1 MSEHSGA
8 PVLRYLQ
15 VKHLA
20 VIDEVELEFEGGM
33 TVFTGETGAGKSIL
47 IEALGLALGDRAEVS
62 MVRAG
67 CEQASVSAIFGPLPD
82 VALAALLEQHGIERE
97 EELVIRRQLGSDGRS
112 RAFVNGSPVPLTVL
126 RAIGERLADIHGQH
140 EHHSLLRRDAQR
152 ELLDEFGHHDELL
165 DAVGS
170 AHRRLRELQE
180 RLAQL
185 EGVSGSADGEAE
197 LLRYQVSELKAL
209 QPTAEAI
216 AALEEEH
223 RRLAN
228 AGRLAE
234 GSARILEL
242 LSDAEDNAQA
252 LVDHATREVNAL
264 ARLDARFAEVAS
276 MLETASIQIGEAALW
291 LRHYADGMDADPAR
305 VTQIEQRIGELHDL
319 ARKHRVPPSELPGQL
334 ARLEQRL
341 YELEHGAELRQQV
354 RRDLQA
360 AAHAYDEAATRLHEA
375 RVKTAKKLAAAVTR
389 NMHELGMPGGKFAIG
404 VEGPSDAARA
414 VHGSDRVEFEVTA
427 NPGQPLRPL
436 SRVASGGEL
445 SRISLAIQVLSA
457 QGKRV
462 PTFVFDEVD
471 VGIGGRVAEIVGRM
485 LRELGGTGQVLCVTH
500 LPQVAALGHHHIRI
514 EKAVADGTTRIE
526 ASPLERE
533 ARVQELARML
543 GGVTITK
550 QTVAHAR
557 AMLEAS
563 AAG

>member
-1 MSEHSGA
+1 M
-8 PVLRYLQ
+8 LRYLQ

-20 VIDEVELEFEGGM
+20 VIDEVELEFDGGM

-47 IEALGLALGDRAEVS
+47 IEALGLALGDRAESS

-67 CEQASVSAIFGPLPD
+67 CEQASISAIFDPLPD
-82 VALAALLEQHGIERE
+82 TAFATLLEQHGIERE
-97 EELVIRRQLGSDGRS
+97 EELVIKRQVGSDGRS

-152 ELLDEFGHHDELL
+152 GLLDEFGHHEQLL

-170 AHRRLRELQE
+170 AHARLRVLQQ
-180 RLAQL
+180 RLVQL
-185 EGVSGSADGEAE
+185 EGASGNAEGEAD

-209 QPTAEAI
+209 QPTPEGI

-234 GSARILEL
+234 GCGQILDL
-242 LSDAEDNAQA
+242 LSDAEDNAQVMA
-252 LVDHATREVNAL
+252 DRAAREVNAL
-264 ARLDARFAEVAS
+264 ARLDARFAEVAA
-276 MLETASIQIGEAALW
+276 MLEAASIQLGEAALW
-291 LRHYADGMDADPAR
+291 LRHYAGGMDADPER
-305 VTQIEQRIGELHDL
+305 VEQIEQRLAALHDL
-319 ARKHRVPPSELPGQL
+319 ARKHRVPAPELPAQL

-341 YELEHGAELRQQV
+341 YELEHGAELREQV
-354 RRDLQA
+354 RRDLETALQE
-360 AAHAYDEAATRLHEA
+360 YDEAATRLHEA
-375 RVKTAKKLAAAVTR
+375 RVQTAKKLAAAVTR
-389 NMHELGMPGGKFAIG
+389 NMHELGMPGGKFAVG
-404 VEGPSDAARA
+404 VESPGAAARTA
-414 VHGSDRVEFEVTA
+414 HGSDRVEFEVTA
-427 NPGQPLRPL
+427 NPGQPMRPL
-436 SRVASGGEL
+436 NKVASGGEL

-457 QGKRV
+457 KGKRV
-462 PTFVFDEVD
+462 PSFVFDEVD

-485 LRELGGTGQVLCVTH
+485 LRDLGGDGQVLCVTH
-500 LPQVAALGHHHIRI
+500 LPQVAALGHQHIRI
-514 EKAVADGTTRIE
+514 EKAVDDGTTRIE
-526 ASPLERE
+526 ASSLGSE
-533 ARVQELARML
+533 ARVEELARML

-563 AAG
+563 ATG

>member
-1 MSEHSGA
+1 M
-8 PVLRYLQ
+8 LRYLQ
-15 VKHLA
+15 VKNLA

-47 IEALGLALGDRAEVS
+47 IEALGLVLGDRAEIS
-62 MVRAG
+62 MVRTG

-82 VALAALLEQHGIERE
+82 VALATLLEQHGIERE
-97 EELVIRRQLGSDGRS
+97 EELVIRRQVGSDGRS

-126 RAIGERLADIHGQH
+126 RSIGERLADIHGQH

-152 ELLDEFGHHDELL
+152 ELLDEFGHHDDLL

-197 LLRYQVSELKAL
+197 LLRYQVSELEAL
-209 QPTAEAI
+209 QPTAEGI

-234 GSARILEL
+234 GSAQILDL

-252 LVDHATREVNAL
+252 LVDHAAREVNAL
-264 ARLDARFAEVAS
+264 ARLDARFAEVAA
-276 MLETASIQIGEAALW
+276 MLETASIQVGEAALW

-305 VTQIEQRIGELHDL
+305 VTQIEQRIAELHDL
-319 ARKHRVPPSELPGQL
+319 ARKHRVPPAELPEQL
-334 ARLEQRL
+334 ARMEQRL
-341 YELEHGAELRQQV
+341 YELEHGAELCQQA

-360 AAHAYDEAATRLHEA
+360 SEQAYDEAAKRLHEA

-389 NMHELGMPGGKFAIG
+389 NIHELGMPGGKFAIG
-404 VEGPSDAARA
+404 VEGPGEAARA
-414 VHGSDRVEFEVTA
+414 AHGSDRVEFEVTA

-436 SRVASGGEL
+436 SKVASGGEL

-457 QGKRV
+457 KGKRV

-485 LRELGGTGQVLCVTH
+485 LRDLGGNGQVLCVTH

-514 EKAVADGTTRIE
+514 EKAVAEGATRIE
-526 ASPLERE
+526 ASPLGRE
-533 ARVQELARML
+533 ARVEELARML

-563 AAG
+563 AAD